1 MPDADGYDLIRE
13 VRRLPPERGGTTP
26 AIAVTAHTR
35 ADVRDRVLEAG
46 YEQLEPKPVDLE
58 RLCGALVALAAGEI
72 STVRGSE
79 RPAAA
84 G

>member
-13 VRRLPPERGGTTP
+13 VRRLPTERGGATP

-35 ADVRDRVLEAG
+35 ADVRDRVLAAG
-46 YEQLEPKPVDLE
+46 YEKLEPKPVDLD
-58 RLCGALVALAAGEI
+58 RLCRALIALAAGE
-72 STVRGSE
+72 SSSVRGSE
-79 RPAAA
+79 RPVAA